1 MSNNRHFFMTVLSPG
16 LGGLLFL
23 CGSLLTVSQAQN
35 LPPEV
40 LRYADTVLYNGHVLT
55 VDRER
60 PPFTVAEAVAIRD
73 GRILAVGEDD
83 RILKMVGAA
92 TLKVDLDGKAVMPG
106 VVDTHS
112 HPNSYALSHYNR
124 EVTPAYH
131 EFLRKNHVWYANI
144 RWDTKETA
152 LADFKKLADNLPPG
166 DWIFTNTYSNPT
178 VRQELTGADLDQAA
192 PNNPLFVRIGYGLWA
207 LANSKMLEIVTEA
220 YGDHVPGILKDEKGV
235 PTGKLFGTAGEL
247 IDVEVMPQAPPEVF
261 APAFKKELEE
271 WVAIGVTTL
280 STRLKGFEINAYGD
294 LDRRGELPLRLP
306 YTHEIGRANPF
317 LERDLKRFGN
327 LEGHGTDRMWL
338 IGISA
343 PNPDGNGP
351 AWATADGLPA
361 PTSGE
366 SSCMTLQKREIIPND
381 HFPNGL
387 CLWDL
392 PDDPGRDAVL
402 IANKYGYRVAGVH
415 NFGDKASLANLAA
428 YREANQE
435 RSIAGRRF
443 ALDHGMMVSPEVIK
457 QSAELGIMWSFQ
469 PPLFYNR
476 YAANVSRI
484 YGEEYAH
491 RWMFPTKSLIDAGVK
506 VAYGAD
512 THSDPQRHPM
522 FNLEVLVTRKT
533 RDGRVFGPREAIDRA
548 TALVMMTRWGAE
560 YVLREEELGSIEA
573 GKLADLVVL
582 DKNPLDR
589 NIRNQDLSEI
599 KVVATLIGGEIVF
612 GSLP

>member
-1 MSNNRHFFMTVLSPG
+1 MIYAKRL
-16 LGGLLFL
+16 LGFAATWTFRALFIF
-23 CGSLLTVSQAQN
+23 CSCISLSQAQE

-40 LRYADTVLYNGHVLT
+40 LNYADTVFYNGQILT
-55 VDRER
+55 IDRER
-60 PPFTVAEAVAIRD
+60 PPFTVARAVAIRN

-83 RILKMVGAA
+83 RIRSMAGPG
-92 TLKVDLDGKAVMPG
+92 TLQVNLYNRAMMPG

-112 HPNSYALSHYNR
+112 HPNSYALRHYNQ
-124 EVTPAYH
+124 EVTPLYH
-131 EFLRKNHVWYANI
+131 EFLHKNNVWYANV
-144 RWDTKETA
+144 RWESKEKA
-152 LADFKKLADNLPPG
+152 LADFKKLAENVPSG

-178 VRQELTGADLDQAA
+178 VRQELTGADLDRVA
-192 PNNPLFVRIGYGLWA
+192 PNNPLFIRIGYGLWA
-207 LANSKMLEIVTEA
+207 LANSKMLEIVRER
-220 YGDHVPGILKDEKGV
+220 YGDQVPGILKDEQGV
-235 PTGKLFGTAGEL
+235 PTGRLFGTAGEL
-247 IDVEVMPQAPPEVF
+247 IDMEVLPQKPPEIL
-261 APAFKKELEE
+261 ASAFKKELEE

-294 LDRRGELPLRLP
+294 LDRRGTLPLRLP
-306 YTHEIGRANPF
+306 YTHEVGRANPF
-317 LERDLKRFGN
+317 MERDLKRFGN
-327 LEGHGTDRMWL
+327 LQGHGTNHMWL
-338 IGISA
+338 IGIST

-351 AWATADGLPA
+351 AWVGDGGLGT

-366 SSCMTLQKREIIPND
+366 SSCTTLPKREIRDND
-381 HFPNGL
+381 HFPEGL

-428 YREANQE
+428 YRETDKD

-443 ALDHGMMVSPEVIK
+443 ALDHGMLVSPEVIQ

-491 RWMFPTKSLIDAGVK
+491 QWLLPTKSLIDAGVK

-512 THSDPQRHPM
+512 THNDPDRHPM
-522 FNLEVLVTRKT
+522 FNLEILVTRRT
-533 RDGRVFGPREAIDRA
+533 RDGRVFGPRERIDRS

-560 YVLREEELGSIEA
+560 YVLRENDLGSIEP
-573 GKLADLVVL
+573 GKLADLVL
-582 DKNPLDR
+582 LSKNPLDP
-589 NIRNQDLSEI
+589 NIPDEDLSEI
-599 KVVATLIGGEIVF
+599 KVLATLIEGEVAY
-612 GSLP
+612 GSLD